1 MKTFAQLRES
11 KKDMPAGQHVYSAK
25 LNKHDIMIHKEK
37 NKFVAYIDSEKL
49 DSYNSLEDAKKATTQ
64 FIKMAG
70 NKQ

>member
-1 MKTFAQLRES
+1 MKTFAQLREAN
-11 KKDMPAGQHVYSAK
+11 KNMPAGPHVYDAK

-49 DSYNSLEDAKKATTQ
+49 DSYTSLEDAKKAATQ

>member
-1 MKTFAQLRES
+1 MKTFAQLREAN
-11 KKDMPAGQHVYSAK
+11 KNMPAGQHVYDAK

-49 DSYNSLEDAKKATTQ
+49 DSYTSLEDAKKAATQ